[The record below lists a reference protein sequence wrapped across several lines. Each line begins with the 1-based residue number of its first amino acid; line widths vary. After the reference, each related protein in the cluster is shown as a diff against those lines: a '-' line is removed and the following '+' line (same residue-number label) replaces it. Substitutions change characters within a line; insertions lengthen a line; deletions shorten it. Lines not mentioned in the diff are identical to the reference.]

1 MAPVRGVPRR
11 YGDAAWLDWEWDI
24 MEPLRPGDPASLG
37 GFRILGRLG
46 EGGQGVVY
54 LAETG
59 DGEPVAVK
67 VMHRG
72 DDERARARFVREAAT
87 ARRVTSPCTAA
98 MLAAEVDGE
107 RPFIVCEYIAGPS
120 LRDLVRRQGP
130 RRGDELDRLALGA
143 ATALAAIHHAGIVH
157 RDFKPANV
165 LIGLDGPRVIDF
177 GIARA
182 LEASTSATSQVI
194 GTPSYMAPEQF
205 FGERAGPAADMFAWA
220 TTMAYAANGSP
231 AFGDDTIPAV
241 MQRILN
247 EDPELGGLSGRL
259 RTLAAACL
267 AKDPARRPNA
277 GQVMCDLL
285 RPLAGAPHA
294 FTPG

>member
-1 MAPVRGVPRR
+1 
-11 YGDAAWLDWEWDI
+11 

>member
-1 MAPVRGVPRR
+1 
-11 YGDAAWLDWEWDI
+11 

-59 DGEPVAVK
+59 GGEPVAVK

-72 DDERARARFVREAAT
+72 DDERARARFVREVAT
-87 ARRVTSPCTAA
+87 ARRVRSPCTAA
-98 MLAAEVDGE
+98 VLAAEVDGE

-130 RRGDELDRLALGA
+130 RRGGGLDRLALGA

-165 LIGLDGPRVIDF
+165 LIGPDGPRVIDF

-247 EDPELGGLSGRL
+247 EDPELGRLSGRL

>member
-1 MAPVRGVPRR
+1 
-11 YGDAAWLDWEWDI
+11 
-24 MEPLRPGDPASLG
+24 MEPLLPGDPPRLG
-37 GFRILGRLG
+37 GFRVLGRLG

-54 LAETG
+54 LAETDG
-59 DGEPVAVK
+59 GEPVAIK

-72 DDERARARFVREAAT
+72 QDERTRAMFAREVAA
-87 ARRVTSPCTAA
+87 ARRVARFCTAA
-98 MLAAEVDGE
+98 VLAAEVEGE

-120 LRDLVRRQGP
+120 LRDLVRRDGP
-130 RRGDELDRLALGA
+130 RGGDELDRLAMGT

-165 LIGLDGPRVIDF
+165 LIGADGPRVIDF

-194 GTPSYMAPEQF
+194 GTPSYMAPEHF
-205 FGERAGPAADMFAWA
+205 FGEHAGPAADMFAWA

-241 MQRILN
+241 MQRIIN
-247 EDPELGGLSGRL
+247 DDPELGRLSGRL
-259 RTLAAACL
+259 RALAAACL
-267 AKDPARRPNA
+267 AKDPAQRPNA
-277 GQVMCDLL
+277 GQVMLDLPAADS
-285 RPLAGAPHA
+285 RRA
-294 FTPG
+294 FTPV

>member
-1 MAPVRGVPRR
+1 
-11 YGDAAWLDWEWDI
+11 
-24 MEPLRPGDPASLG
+24 MEPLRPGDPPRLG

-46 EGGQGVVY
+46 EGGQGMVY
-54 LAETG
+54 LGESGRG
-59 DGEPVAVK
+59 DPVAVK

-72 DDERARARFVREAAT
+72 GDERARARFVREATA
-87 ARRVTSPCTAA
+87 ARRVASFCTAA
-98 MLAAEVDGE
+98 VLAAEVDGE

-130 RRGDELDRLALGA
+130 RRGGDLDRLALGT
-143 ATALAAIHHAGIVH
+143 ATALAAVHHAGIVH

-165 LIGLDGPRVIDF
+165 LIGPDGPRVIDF
-177 GIARA
+177 GIARE

-205 FGERAGPAADMFAWA
+205 FGERAGPPADMFAWA

-241 MQRILN
+241 MRRILD
-247 EDPELGGLSGRL
+247 EDPELGWLTGRL
-259 RTLAAACL
+259 RALAAACL
-267 AKDPARRPNA
+267 AKDPALRPNA
-277 GQVMCDLL
+277 GQVMCDLPSAATGS
-285 RPLAGAPHA
+285 RRALA
-294 FTPG
+294 PG

>member
-1 MAPVRGVPRR
+1 
-11 YGDAAWLDWEWDI
+11 
-24 MEPLRPGDPASLG
+24 MEPLRPGDPAWLG
-37 GFRILGRLG
+37 GLRILGRLG
-46 EGGQGVVY
+46 AGGQAVVY

-59 DGEPVAVK
+59 GGEPVAVK

-87 ARRVTSPCTAA
+87 ARRVASSCTAA
-98 MLAAEVDGE
+98 VLAAEVEGE
-107 RPFIVCEYIAGPS
+107 RPFIVCEYVAGPS
-120 LRDLVRRQGP
+120 LRDLIRRQGP
-130 RRGDELDRLALGA
+130 RRGGELDRLALGA

-165 LIGLDGPRVIDF
+165 LLGPDGPRVIDF

-182 LEASTSATSQVI
+182 LDTSTSATSQVI

-247 EDPELGGLSGRL
+247 EDPELGRLSGRL
-259 RTLAAACL
+259 RTLTAACL
-267 AKDPARRPNA
+267 AKDPALRPDA
-277 GQVMCDLL
+277 GQVMRDLPSAACRL
-285 RPLAGAPHA
+285 TARARAGKSR
-294 FTPG
+294 